1 MEKRWVIKERPDHNL
16 VQQLS
21 QQLNINHS
29 LSSLLIQRGID
40 SFDAAKDFFR
50 PKLTD
55 LHDPFLMKD
64 MDLAVNRLIE
74 AVSRQER
81 IIVYGD
87 YDVDGTTSV
96 ALVYSFLRR
105 FTNNIEYYIPDRYKE
120 GYGVSFQGIEYAAA
134 TDTALIVALDCGIK
148 AIDTVNLAN
157 QYGIDFIICDHHR
170 PGDQLPEALA
180 VLDPKRDDCEYPFKE
195 LSGCGVGFKLLQ
207 GFCLQNT
214 IDEAELFSL
223 LDLVAVSIASDIVPI
238 VGENR
243 VLAYYGLKKL
253 NAKPIPGLKSLIDV
267 AGMKPPIDISNIVFQ
282 IGPRINAAGRLA
294 HAKESVKLLVSD
306 DPEEL
311 RSFSSQLN
319 TTNLDRREYDSTM
332 TQEALELIDKNE
344 SFKVAKSTVLFKDTW
359 HKGVIG
365 IVASR
370 CTEHYYRPTI
380 ILTKSKDKATGSA
393 RSVEGFDIYNAI
405 DQCADL
411 LDQYGGH
418 THAAGLTLPI
428 EKIDDFRRRFE
439 EVVAA
444 TINPEALTPKLDIDL
459 VVPLRFASFKT
470 LSILNQMR
478 PFGPHNMHPVFVS
491 EQVTIKSPPLI
502 MKERHAK
509 LYLYE
514 HNNSQVYEAVGWGMA
529 EQALKIPLNSPF
541 SIAYAIEENNYQ
553 GNKTIQLNI
562 KDIKFYD

>member
-1 MEKRWVIKERPDHNL
+1 MEKRWVIKERPDDKV
-16 VQQLS
+16 VQDLA
-21 QQLNINHS
+21 QQLNINQS
-29 LSSLLIQRGID
+29 LASLLVQRDIR
-40 SFDAAKDFFR
+40 SFESAKSFFR
-50 PKLTD
+50 PKLSD

-64 MDLAVNRLIE
+64 MDVAVNRLIE
-74 AVSRQER
+74 AVSLQER
-81 IIVYGD
+81 ILIYGD

-96 ALVYSFLRR
+96 ALVYSFLHR
-105 FTNNIEYYIPDRYKE
+105 FSDNIEYYIPDRYKE
-120 GYGVSFQGIEYAAA
+120 GYGVSYQGVEYAAA
-134 TDTALIVALDCGIK
+134 TDVSLIIALDCGIK
-148 AIDTVNLAN
+148 ALDTVEQAKK
-157 QYGIDFIICDHHR
+157 YGIDFIICDHHR
-170 PGDQLPEALA
+170 PGEKLPVALA
-180 VLDPKRDDCEYPFKE
+180 VLDPKRDDCGYPFKE

-223 LDLVAVSIASDIVPI
+223 IDLVAVSIASDIVPI

-243 VLAYYGLKKL
+243 VIAYYGLKKL
-253 NAKPIPGLKSLIDV
+253 NARPIAGLKSLIDI
-267 AGMKPPIDISNIVFQ
+267 AGVRRPIDISNIVFQ
-282 IGPRINAAGRLA
+282 LGPRINAAGRLS

-311 RSFSSQLN
+311 LSFSNRLN
-319 TTNLDRREYDSTM
+319 TTNLDRREFDSNM
-332 TQEALELIDKNE
+332 TREALEIIEGNE
-344 SFKVAKSTVLFKDTW
+344 SLKSAKSTVLFKDSW

-380 ILTKSKDKATGSA
+380 ILTKSRDKATGSA

-428 EKIDDFRRRFE
+428 EKIEDFRQRFE

-444 TINPEALTPKLDIDL
+444 TIAPEALTPKLDIDL
-459 VVPLRFASFKT
+459 SVPLRFASFKT
-470 LSILNQMR
+470 LGILNQMR
-478 PFGPHNMHPVFVS
+478 PFGPHNMHPVFIS
-491 EQVTIKSPPLI
+491 EKVIIKSPPHI

-509 LYLYE
+509 LYLSE
-514 HNNSQVYEAVGWGMA
+514 DNNSSIYEAVGWGMA
-529 EQALKIPLNSPF
+529 ELALKIPLNSPF
-541 SIAYAIEENNYQ
+541 RVAYTIEENTYQ

>member
-1 MEKRWVIKERPDHNL
+1 M
-16 VQQLS
+16 
-21 QQLNINHS
+21 
-29 LSSLLIQRGID
+29 
-40 SFDAAKDFFR
+40 
-50 PKLTD
+50 
-55 LHDPFLMKD
+55 
-64 MDLAVNRLIE
+64 
-74 AVSRQER
+74 
-81 IIVYGD
+81 
-87 YDVDGTTSV
+87 
-96 ALVYSFLRR
+96 
-105 FTNNIEYYIPDRYKE
+105 
-120 GYGVSFQGIEYAAA
+120 
-134 TDTALIVALDCGIK
+134 
-148 AIDTVNLAN
+148 
-157 QYGIDFIICDHHR
+157 
-170 PGDQLPEALA
+170 
-180 VLDPKRDDCEYPFKE
+180 
-195 LSGCGVGFKLLQ
+195 
-207 GFCLQNT
+207 
-214 IDEAELFSL
+214 

-253 NAKPIPGLKSLIDV
+253 NAKPLPGLKSLIDV
-267 AGMKPPIDISNIVFQ
+267 AGIQPPIDISNIVFQ

-294 HAKESVKLLVSD
+294 HAKESVKLLISD

-319 TTNLDRREYDSTM
+319 TTNLERREYDSTM
-332 TQEALELIDKNE
+332 THEALELIDKNE

-418 THAAGLTLPI
+418 THAAGLTLSI
-428 EKIDDFRRRFE
+428 DKIDDFRRRFE

-491 EQVTIKSPPLI
+491 EQVSIKDPPLI

-529 EQALKIPLNSPF
+529 EKALKIPLNSPF
-541 SIAYAIEENNYQ
+541 RIAYAIEENNYQ